1 MQAVN
6 KTYKSITKPISD
18 LKKGDKIKT
27 SRNNE
32 RFFVKVI
39 DKIKGIVL
47 NNLINNEKVGDKITF
62 TKRQIVQVQT

>member
-6 KTYKSITKPISD
+6 KNDKSITKPITD
-18 LKKGDKIKT
+18 LKKGDKIQI

-39 DKIKGIVL
+39 DKNKGIVM
-47 NNLINNEKVGDKITF
+47 NNLINNKKKVGDKITF
-62 TKRQIVQVQT
+62 TKRQIVKT

>member
-6 KTYKSITKPISD
+6 KNYKSITKPISD
-18 LKKGDKIKT
+18 LKKGDKIKI

-39 DKIKGIVL
+39 DKNKGIVL
-47 NNLINNEKVGDKITF
+47 NNLINNKKKVGDKITF
-62 TKRQIVQVQT
+62 RKNQIVKT

>member
-6 KTYKSITKPISD
+6 KNYKSITKPINE
-18 LKKGDKIKT
+18 LKKGDKIKI

-39 DKIKGIVL
+39 DKNKGFVM
-47 NNLINNEKVGDKITF
+47 NNLINNKRKVGDKITF
-62 TKRQIVQVQT
+62 TKRQIVKT